1 MISNLPKVLP
11 IFPLKNILFLPSAN
25 LPLYIFESRYLNM
38 VRDVLKNNKMIGMI
52 QIKNKKNSIPEVFQ
66 IGCAGKIIFYEKTH
80 DNKFLLV
87 LEGTIRFKIRKELSL
102 KNGYRRV
109 MPIWKIFEKDLD
121 LNQKINE
128 KTKEIFLQHIQK
140 FIKTLNHK
148 FLKKKINDI
157 PINEIIQIISREISF
172 DAIENQG
179 IIEAENHEKRIE
191 LVIKLIKNFVFFKS
205 ESRLI
210 H

>member
-1 MISNLPKVLP
+1 M
-11 IFPLKNILFLPSAN
+11 
-25 LPLYIFESRYLNM
+25 
-38 VRDVLKNNKMIGMI
+38 
-52 QIKNKKNSIPEVFQ
+52 
-66 IGCAGKIIFYEKTH
+66 C
-80 DNKFLLV
+80 
-87 LEGTIRFKIRKELSL
+87 
-102 KNGYRRV
+102 
-109 MPIWKIFEKDLD
+109 
-121 LNQKINE
+121 
-128 KTKEIFLQHIQK
+128 
-140 FIKTLNHK
+140 
-148 FLKKKINDI
+148 KINDI

>member
-1 MISNLPKVLP
+1 
-11 IFPLKNILFLPSAN
+11 
-25 LPLYIFESRYLNM
+25 
-38 VRDVLKNNKMIGMI
+38 
-52 QIKNKKNSIPEVFQ
+52 
-66 IGCAGKIIFYEKTH
+66 
-80 DNKFLLV
+80 
-87 LEGTIRFKIRKELSL
+87 
-102 KNGYRRV
+102 

-128 KTKEIFLQHIQK
+128 KTKEIFLQHIQN